1 MRLPLP
7 CSFIPT
13 RRFGAIILLL
23 PALYLCAGSARADK
37 VYLQDGSRLVGHV
50 VSYAGGTLRIET
62 GFAGTLEVPAAQIKG
77 LTLDKPV
84 LATLSTGDRL
94 NARLKYKPRGGQTL
108 KSPSFGLRKL
118 ADNVSVTAIGSGGA
132 APQQS
137 GSEAVDMSAVFEPEP
152 DPWSGSVSF
161 GLDGASGNTRRF
173 GLNGRGEVRRETDG
187 DRLMLYAQGTLQR
200 EDGATTAKQILAGGD
215 LERDIDQQWFVF
227 GSTDFEKDPFQD
239 LDLRAIANVGVGY
252 FLARTDALKWKG
264 LLGAGY
270 QHETY
275 IGGDIQQ
282 EGIISLGWDL
292 SYNYNKWLK
301 LMHDLT
307 YYPSL
312 SSPSKQYRLVSDLS
326 AQVPLANTRNWKLR
340 FSLRNQYDNSPRPGV
355 KKLDTN
361 YSLNLVYDFE

>member
-1 MRLPLP
+1 MRQLLPDAFK
-7 CSFIPT
+7 SA
-13 RRFGAIILLL
+13 RRLGAIILLL
-23 PALYLCAGSARADK
+23 PALCLCTGNARADK

-50 VSYAGGTLRIET
+50 VSFAGGTLHIET
-62 GFAGTLEVPAAQIKG
+62 GFAGTLAVPAAQIKG

-94 NARLKYKPRGGQTL
+94 NTRLKYKPRGGQIL
-108 KSPSFGLRKL
+108 KSPSFGRRKL
-118 ADNVSVTAIGSGGA
+118 AGNVSVIAIGPGVTTA
-132 APQQS
+132 QR
-137 GSEAVDMSAVFEPEP
+137 ETAVVPGNVFEPEP

-200 EDGATTAKQILAGGD
+200 EDGTTTAKQILAGGD
-215 LERDIDQQWFVF
+215 LERDINQQWFVF

-239 LDLRAIANVGVGY
+239 LDLRAVANLGVGY
-252 FLARTDALKWKG
+252 FMVRSDALKWKG

-275 IGGDIQQ
+275 TGGDIQQ
-282 EGIISLGWDL
+282 GGIISLGWDL